1 MSAGTGVVH
10 SEYNLEPTPT
20 KIFQIWIMPDVRGA
34 KPNWGA
40 KTFPKAEREAK
51 FEILAG
57 GRDGDVEAG
66 ALPINAD
73 AAVMATTLAKG
84 QSVTLKLAP
93 GRAAYLVPAR
103 GSATVNGQPLGERD
117 GAAIEGEIEVIIT
130 ANDEAEL
137 VLVEVA
143 A

>member
-1 MSAGTGVVH
+1 MTGGRLRTSVV
-10 SEYNLEPTPT
+10 EDP
-20 KIFQIWIMPDVRGA
+20 KGPDV
-34 KPNWGA
+34 
-40 KTFPKAEREAK
+40 AE
-51 FEILAG
+51 G
-57 GRDGDVEAG
+57 GDD
-66 ALPINAD
+66 INAD

-84 QSVTLKLAP
+84 QELKLILAP

-117 GAAIEGEIEVIIT
+117 GAAIEGEREVTIV